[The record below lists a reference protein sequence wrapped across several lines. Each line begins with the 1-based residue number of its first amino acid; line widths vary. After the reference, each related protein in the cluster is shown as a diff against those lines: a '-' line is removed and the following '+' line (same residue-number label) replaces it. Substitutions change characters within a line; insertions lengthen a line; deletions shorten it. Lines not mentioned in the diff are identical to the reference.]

1 MITLIERRQF
11 SGAKSESPLNHL
23 REFEKYCN
31 TIKVN
36 GISQEFIRLKLFPF
50 SLIGRALEW
59 LDKEVKP
66 NSLTTWDEVT
76 KAFLS
81 RFYPQKKTAE
91 ARALIQGFKQRPN
104 ENLYEAWE
112 RYKEYQRECPH
123 HGIPIYQVI
132 QIFYRGLSAQG
143 KEVTSIKAKLE
154 SVSTNSLSFTSQSKG
169 RGTFSNSSPSTS
181 NNMPSGCLFCDSCGS
196 YDHDSSMCSQT
207 FVDGCDDVEINECE
221 HVNFV
226 SNVNGGQRFD
236 GPKNFSN
243 RNSHPQG
250 GFDNYN
256 NGGYRNQGNQGFR
269 GNYNNQGY
277 SNQNPSHGYGNQSK
291 SQGFGNHYYNGG
303 NNQGR
308 GNWNNNQNRGSFQNN
323 NQREPPPGL
332 APKPQGNGENS
343 YSQTS
348 SFKTNLEEMIDNQT
362 KIINTYMADCASSS
376 SLPSQGVEPKK
387 LVCSITT
394 RSGRVLNEGAS
405 RSIEEDEERSDPR
418 MEIEKDES
426 KSVSYEEVQEKKR
439 SSEKEREEVRRPDLP
454 YPQKFLRHKIDEQF
468 GKFIAI
474 LKEAHLSIP
483 FTDSITQMP
492 SAFIHNELPKEMK
505 DPGNFSIPCEIKR
518 KMFNNAFC
526 DLGASVSVM
535 PYSIFKKLKLGELL
549 PSNITLQLADRNIM
563 IPKGRV
569 EDVPLKIGGFTIP
582 VDFIVL
588 EIAEDDHI
596 PIILGRPFLAT
607 SGALINVKGG
617 RITLRIGKK
626 EESFELKP
634 MNESLSLV
642 KGIMCANSPRSI
654 DNVCMINSST
664 NDDLE
669 NCDDV
674 LSSFDGKKVMKRK

>member
-1 MITLIERRQF
+1 MGENPRVALKELGIPGAYRFESGIAPPITPANNFEIRPAMITLIERRQF

-23 REFEKYCN
+23 MEFEKYCN

-36 GISQEFIRLKLFPF
+36 DISQELIELKLFPF
-50 SLIGRALEW
+50 SLIGRALKW

-66 NSLTTWDEVT
+66 NSLRTWDEVT

-81 RFYPQKKTAE
+81 HFYPQKKTAE

-123 HGIPIYQVI
+123 HGIPTYQVI
-132 QIFYRGLSAQG
+132 QIFYGGLSAQG
-143 KEVTSIKAKLE
+143 KSCLDGGAGGLIMNRTEEEVVDIIE
-154 SVSTNSLSFTSQSKG
+154 DVSKF
-169 RGTFSNSSPSTS
+169 
-181 NNMPSGCLFCDSCGS
+181 
-196 YDHDSSMCSQT
+196 
-207 FVDGCDDVEINECE
+207 
-221 HVNFV
+221 
-226 SNVNGGQRFD
+226 NGGQRFD

-269 GNYNNQGY
+269 G
-277 SNQNPSHGYGNQSK
+277 
-291 SQGFGNHYYNGG
+291 
-303 NNQGR
+303 
-308 GNWNNNQNRGSFQNN
+308 
-323 NQREPPPGL
+323 
-332 APKPQGNGENS
+332 
-343 YSQTS
+343 
-348 SFKTNLEEMIDNQT
+348 
-362 KIINTYMADCASSS
+362 
-376 SLPSQGVEPKK
+376 VEPKK
-387 LVCSITT
+387 PVYSITT
-394 RSGRVLNEGAS
+394 RSGRVLNEGTS

-418 MEIEKDES
+418 VEFEKVES

-439 SSEKEREEVRRPDLP
+439 SSEKEREEVRRPDLL

-468 GKFIAI
+468 GKFIAM
-474 LKEAHLSIP
+474 LKEVHISIP
-483 FTDSITQMP
+483 FTDAITQMP
-492 SAFIHNELPKEMK
+492 RYSKFHKEILSGKRMCNEVDSVEVGSCCSALIHNELPKKME

-518 KMFNNAFC
+518 KMFNNAFY

-535 PYSIFKKLKLGELL
+535 PYSIFKKLELGELL
-549 PSNITLQLADRNIM
+549 PSNITLQLADRTIM

-588 EIAEDDHI
+588 EIVEDDHI
-596 PIILGRPFLAT
+596 HIILGRPFLAT
-607 SGALINVKGG
+607 SRALIDVKGG

-634 MNESLSLV
+634 MLESLSLLQ
-642 KGIMCANSPRSI
+642 GIMCANPLALFI
-654 DNVCMINSST
+654 IYA
-664 NDDLE
+664 
-669 NCDDV
+669 
-674 LSSFDGKKVMKRK
+674 

>member
-1 MITLIERRQF
+1 MGENPRVALKELGILGAYRFESGIAPPTTPVNDFEIRPAMITLIERRQF

-23 REFEKYCN
+23 KEFEKYCN

-36 GISQEFIRLKLFPF
+36 DISQEFIRLKLFPF

-66 NSLTTWDEVT
+66 NSLRTWDEVT
-76 KAFLS
+76 KALLS

-123 HGIPIYQVI
+123 HGIPTYQVI

-143 KEVTSIKAKLE
+143 KEVTSIKEKLE
-154 SVSTNSLSFTSQSKG
+154 SVSTNSLSLPSQSKG
-169 RGTFSNSSPSTS
+169 RGTLSNSSPSTS
-181 NNMPSGCLFCDSCGS
+181 NNMPCGCLFCDSCGS
-196 YDHDSSMCSQT
+196 YDHDSSMCSQY

-226 SNVNGGQRFD
+226 SNSNGG
-236 GPKNFSN
+236 
-243 RNSHPQG
+243 
-250 GFDNYN
+250 
-256 NGGYRNQGNQGFR
+256 
-269 GNYNNQGY
+269 
-277 SNQNPSHGYGNQSK
+277 
-291 SQGFGNHYYNGG
+291 
-303 NNQGR
+303 
-308 GNWNNNQNRGSFQNN
+308 
-323 NQREPPPGL
+323 E
-332 APKPQGNGENS
+332 
-343 YSQTS
+343 
-348 SFKTNLEEMIDNQT
+348 
-362 KIINTYMADCASSS
+362 
-376 SLPSQGVEPKK
+376 
-387 LVCSITT
+387 
-394 RSGRVLNEGAS
+394 RSGRVLNEEAS
-405 RSIEEDEERSDPR
+405 RSIEEDEGSYPR
-418 MEIEKDES
+418 VEDEKVVS

-439 SSEKEREEVRRPDLP
+439 SSEKEREEVWRPDLP

-468 GKFIAI
+468 GKFIVM
-474 LKEAHLSIP
+474 LKEVHLSIP
-483 FTDSITQMP
+483 FTDAITQMP
-492 SAFIHNELPKEMK
+492 RYSKFLKEILSGKRMCNEVDLVEVGSCCSSFIHNELPKKME
-505 DPGNFSIPCEIKR
+505 DPGNFSILCEIKG

-549 PSNITLQLADRNIM
+549 PSNITLQLADQTIM
-563 IPKGRV
+563 IPKERV
-569 EDVPLKIGGFTIP
+569 EDVHLKIGGFTIP

-607 SGALINVKGG
+607 SGALIDVKGG
-617 RITLRIGKK
+617 RITLRVGKK
-626 EESFELKP
+626 EESFDLKP
-634 MNESLSLV
+634 MHESLSLV
-642 KGIMCANSPRSI
+642 QGIMCANSPRSI

-664 NDDLE
+664 NDVLE

-674 LSSFDGKKVMKRK
+674 LSSFDGKKVSEEKMMIPKLKDEEEVEIPHWFELYPQDGGDISMSINGEEPSTINNKPKKKACDSKKKRERKKLRKEKFAIEKSLKEVSSSNNKGLLEV